1 MLLSMHIGS
10 KDRSSFTGPN
20 TSNMTALKQSAAKLS
35 LSVYRGTVS
44 SGDGDD
50 EEESGA
56 RARSRWPLEL
66 IHQLATNST
75 LHCHM
80 LTAYEN
86 ILKKVIGPML
96 SRTTEQ

>member
-50 EEESGA
+50 EEENGA
-56 RARSRWPLEL
+56 RARSRWPRV
-66 IHQLATNST
+66 NSS
-75 LHCHM
+75 
-80 LTAYEN
+80 AGN
-86 ILKKVIGPML
+86 KFNPSL
-96 SRTTEQ
+96 SYMV

>member
-1 MLLSMHIGS
+1 
-10 KDRSSFTGPN
+10 
-20 TSNMTALKQSAAKLS
+20 MTALKQSAAKLS

-50 EEESGA
+50 EEENGA

-75 LHCHM
+75 LHCHIWYSHRHR

>member
-50 EEESGA
+50 EEENGA

-80 LTAYEN
+80 L
-86 ILKKVIGPML
+86 
-96 SRTTEQ
+96 

>member
-80 LTAYEN
+80 L
-86 ILKKVIGPML
+86 
-96 SRTTEQ
+96 